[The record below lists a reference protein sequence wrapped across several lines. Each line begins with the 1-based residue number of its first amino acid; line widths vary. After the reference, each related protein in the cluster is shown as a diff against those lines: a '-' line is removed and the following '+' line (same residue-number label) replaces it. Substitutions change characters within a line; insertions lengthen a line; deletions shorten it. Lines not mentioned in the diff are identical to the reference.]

1 MRAFFM
7 KRLSNA
13 VLLISLLILGGCSVA
28 PLEERSVAVS
38 LPHEE
43 ILQTRLGKIARVY
56 GQEHPG
62 FSGVY
67 ALNNPVD
74 AFAARIFMARAAEKT
89 LDVQYYIWRKD
100 LTGTMLLYEL
110 FLAAERGVRVR
121 LLLDDLGVVDM
132 DGWLA
137 VLNSHANIEVRLF
150 NPFPTRRMRML
161 GFVTDFSRVNRRM
174 HNKSFTVDQSV
185 TISGGRNVGDEYFA
199 ATDRVLFADLDVMV
213 VGPAAA
219 AVSEDFDRY
228 WASQSAYPV
237 DQLFEQEENYL
248 SLQAEVD
255 KILARPDSAQ
265 YTKALRQ
272 TSFAQRMLAK
282 DLTMDWVKT
291 RLVSDDPAKGLGP
304 VDRSGLMIYSLESMM
319 GQSIQKLDLV
329 SSYFVPTEASV
340 EVFSTMAAH
349 GTKIRILTN
358 ALEATDVAAVHS
370 GYAKHRKALLEAG
383 IELYEMKRESPAAN
397 DGIASFGSGSSGI
410 SGSGGSGSGSGSGSG
425 FGGSGGGGIG
435 SSGSGGFG
443 SSGSSLHA
451 KTFSVN
457 GKQIYVGS
465 FNFDPRS
472 AELNTESGF
481 VIDSPAMAE
490 AVDEMFIE
498 RVPQTAYQVKLDEKG
513 NLYWLEQGDSPV
525 IHRHDPG
532 AGWFKR
538 AMVKVLSWLPIEWL
552 L

>member
-1 MRAFFM
+1 MTSFIKA
-7 KRLSNA
+7 
-13 VLLISLLILGGCSVA
+13 LLLVPLLLLGGCSVA

-38 LPHEE
+38 LPQEE
-43 ILQTRLGKIARVY
+43 ILQTRLGKIAQVY

-62 FSGVY
+62 YSGVY
-67 ALNNPVD
+67 ALNNPAD

-110 FLAAERGVRVR
+110 YLAAERGVRVR
-121 LLLDDLGVVDM
+121 LLLDDLGVADM
-132 DGWLA
+132 DEWLA
-137 VLNSHANIEVRLF
+137 MLNSHANIEVRLF
-150 NPFPTRRMRML
+150 NPFPSRRMRML
-161 GFVTDFSRVNRRM
+161 GFITDFSRVNRRM
-174 HNKSFTVDQSV
+174 HNKSFTIDQSV

-213 VGPAAA
+213 IGPAAA
-219 AVSEDFDRY
+219 AVSEDFDGY
-228 WASQSAYPV
+228 WASMSAYPV
-237 DQLFEQEENYL
+237 DQLFAQKKNIQ

-255 KILARPDSAQ
+255 KILSRPDSAQ
-265 YTKALRQ
+265 YTAALRQ

-304 VDRSGLMIYSLESMM
+304 VDRRGLMIYELESMM
-319 GQSIQKLDLV
+319 GHSIQKLDLV
-329 SSYFVPTEASV
+329 SSYFVPTEAGV
-340 EVFSTMAAH
+340 EVFSAMAAH

-370 GYAKHRKALLEAG
+370 GYAKHRKALLKAG

-397 DGIASFGSGSSGI
+397 EGLASFDSG
-410 SGSGGSGSGSGSGSG
+410 SGSGGSGSGGIA
-425 FGGSGGGGIG
+425 GSGG
-435 SSGSGGFG
+435 GGFG

-451 KTFSVN
+451 KTFSIN
-457 GKQIYVGS
+457 DQQIYIGS

-481 VIDSPAMAE
+481 VIDSPAMAQ
-490 AVDEMFIE
+490 AVDEMFIK

-513 NLYWLEQGDSPV
+513 NLYWLEQGEPPV
-525 IHRHDPG
+525 IHHRDPG
-532 AGWFKR
+532 VSWFKR
-538 AMVKVLSWLPIEWL
+538 AIVKVLSWLPIEWL

>member
-1 MRAFFM
+1 MRCFG
-7 KRLSNA
+7 KT
-13 VLLISLLILGGCSVA
+13 LLLASALMLAACTVA
-28 PLEERSVAVS
+28 PLKERSAAVS

-43 ILQTRLGKIARVY
+43 ILTTKLGKIAEVY

-62 FSGVY
+62 FSGVF

-110 FLAAERGVRVR
+110 FQAAERGVRVR

-132 DGWLA
+132 DDWLA
-137 VLNSHANIEVRLF
+137 MLNSHANIEVRLF

-199 ATDRVLFADLDVMV
+199 ATDQVLFADLDVMV
-213 VGPAAA
+213 IGPAAA
-219 AVSEDFDRY
+219 ATSEDFDRY
-228 WASQSAYPV
+228 WMSQSAYPV
-237 DQLFEQEENYL
+237 DQLFEQKKDAL
-248 SLQAEVD
+248 SLKAEVD

-265 YTKALRQ
+265 YTQALRQ

-282 DLTMDWVKT
+282 DLSMDWVKT

-329 SSYFVPTEASV
+329 SSYFVPTKAGV

-370 GYAKHRKALLEAG
+370 GYAKHRKALLRAG
-383 IELYEMKRESPAAN
+383 VELYEMKRESPAAS
-397 DGIASFGSGSSGI
+397 DGIASFGSGR
-410 SGSGGSGSGSGSGSG
+410 GSGGSGSGSGSGSG
-425 FGGSGGGGIG
+425 WSG
-435 SSGSGGFG
+435 SGSGGFG

-457 GKQIYVGS
+457 GKQIYIGS

-490 AVDEMFIE
+490 AVDKMFIE
-498 RVPQTAYQVKLDEKG
+498 RVPQTAYQVKLDENGK
-513 NLYWLEQGDSPV
+513 LYWLEQGDTPV

>member
-1 MRAFFM
+1 MT
-7 KRLSNA
+7 RLSKA
-13 VLLISLLILGGCSVA
+13 LLLLSLLMLGGCSVA
-28 PLEERSVAVS
+28 PLEERSRAMS

-43 ILQTRLGKIARVY
+43 ILQTPLGRIAQVY

-62 FSGVY
+62 FSGVF

-110 FLAAERGVRVR
+110 YQAAERGVRVR
-121 LLLDDLGVVDM
+121 LLLDDLGITDM
-132 DGWLA
+132 DELLA
-137 VLNSHANIEVRLF
+137 ILDSHANIEVRLF
-150 NPFPTRRMRML
+150 NPFPLRRMRML
-161 GFVTDFSRVNRRM
+161 GFITDFSRVNRRM

-199 ATDRVLFADLDVMV
+199 ATDGVIFADLDVMV
-213 VGPAAA
+213 IGPAAA

-237 DQLFEQEENYL
+237 DQLFQLKDRNL

-255 KILARPDSAQ
+255 KILARPESAQ
-265 YTKALRQ
+265 YTEALRQ

-282 DLTMDWVKT
+282 DLTMDWVNT

-304 VDRSGLMIYSLESMM
+304 VDRSSLMIHGLESMM
-319 GQSIQKLDLV
+319 GQSIHKLDLV
-329 SSYFVPTEASV
+329 SSYFVPTEAGV

-358 ALEATDVAAVHS
+358 SLEATDVAAVHS

-383 IELYEMKRESPAAN
+383 IELYEMKRQSRAA
-397 DGIASFGSGSSGI
+397 DEGIASFGSGSGI
-410 SGSGGSGSGSGSGSG
+410 GAGSGGSG
-425 FGGSGGGGIG
+425 GGSGGIG
-435 SSGSGGFG
+435 SSGSGVG

-457 GKQIYVGS
+457 GKQIYIGS

-472 AELNTESGF
+472 AEINTESGF

-498 RVPQTAYQVKLDEKG
+498 RIPQTAYQVKLDEKG
-513 NLYWLEQGDSPV
+513 KLYWVEQGDPPV
-525 IHRHDPG
+525 IHHHDPG
-532 AGWFKR
+532 AGWFQR

>member
-1 MRAFFM
+1 M
-7 KRLSNA
+7 KCFRKTLLLVA
-13 VLLISLLILGGCSVA
+13 VLVLSACTVA
-28 PLEERSVAVS
+28 PLKERSTAVS
-38 LPHEE
+38 LSQEE
-43 ILQTRLGKIARVY
+43 ILQTRLGKIAEVY

-62 FSGVY
+62 FSGVF

-89 LDVQYYIWRKD
+89 LDIQYYIWRKD

-110 FLAAERGVRVR
+110 YQAAERGVRVR

-132 DGWLA
+132 DDWLA
-137 VLNSHANIEVRLF
+137 MLNSHPNIEVRLF
-150 NPFPTRRMRML
+150 NPFPLRRMRML
-161 GFVTDFSRVNRRM
+161 GFITDFSRVNRRM
-174 HNKSFTVDQSV
+174 HNKAFTIDQSV

-199 ATDRVLFADLDVMV
+199 ATDGVLFADLDVMV
-213 VGPAAA
+213 IGPAATE
-219 AVSEDFDRY
+219 VSKDFDGY

-237 DQLFEQEENYL
+237 DQLFEQKKNIL
-248 SLQAEVD
+248 SLQGEVD
-255 KILARPDSAQ
+255 KILAQPESAQ
-265 YTKALRQ
+265 YTEALRQ

-282 DLTMDWVKT
+282 DLSMDWVNT

-319 GQSIQKLDLV
+319 GPSIQKLDLV
-329 SSYFVPTEASV
+329 SSYFVPTDAGV
-340 EVFSTMAAH
+340 EVFSAMAAN

-370 GYAKHRKALLEAG
+370 GYAKHRKALLKAG
-383 IELYEMKRESPAAN
+383 IELYEMKRQSPAAN
-397 DGIASFGSGSSGI
+397 DGIAGFGSDSGGSGSGSGI
-410 SGSGGSGSGSGSGSG
+410 SGSGGSGNGGVGSRAIGS
-425 FGGSGGGGIG
+425 G
-435 SSGSGGFG
+435 SSGSGVG

-457 GKQIYVGS
+457 GKQIYIGS

-472 AELNTESGF
+472 ADLNTESGF

-490 AVDEMFIE
+490 AVDKMFIE

-513 NLYWLEQGDSPV
+513 KLYWVEQGDSPTV
-525 IHRHDPG
+525 HRHDPG
-532 AGWFKR
+532 TSKFQR